1 MKKSELS
8 VVIFMLGFCAFFF
21 YETLQL
27 PPAAQ
32 SYPKFVIGLLAV
44 LSLMQLVKMAC
55 SCHGHFT
62 VINDLPEVW
71 TNFLPKQFFT
81 FLGAS
86 ILFFILMIFIGFYPS
101 AIIYLLFMMHF
112 FHIEKKYMAI
122 TVLVLMVLIYVV
134 FSEFLAVPMPDGLLV
149 EELL

>member
-44 LSLMQLVKMAC
+44 LTLMQLVKMAC

-122 TVLVLMVLIYVV
+122 TIVVLMVLIYVV
-134 FSEFLAVPMPDGLLV
+134 FSEFLAVPLPDGLLV

>member
-44 LSLMQLVKMAC
+44 LTLMQLVKMAC

-62 VINDLPEVW
+62 IVNDLPEVW
-71 TNFLPKQFFT
+71 THFLPRQFFT
-81 FLGAS
+81 FLITS
-86 ILFFILMIFIGFYPS
+86 ILFFVLMVLIGFYPS
-101 AIIYLLFMMHF
+101 AILYLLFMLHF
-112 FHIEKKYMAI
+112 FHPGGAHG
-122 TVLVLMVLIYVV
+122 
-134 FSEFLAVPMPDGLLV
+134 PDLYCLQRIPVRASAGRPAAGRTALGKGG
-149 EELL
+149 

>member
-44 LSLMQLVKMAC
+44 LTLMQLVKMAC

-62 VINDLPEVW
+62 IVNDLPEVW
-71 TNFLPKQFFT
+71 PHFLPRQFFT
-81 FLGAS
+81 FLIAS
-86 ILFFILMIFIGFYPS
+86 ILFFVLMVLIGFYPS
-101 AIIYLLFMMHF
+101 AIFYLLIMLHF

-122 TVLVLMVLIYVV
+122 TLVVLMALIYIV
-134 FSEFLAVPMPDGLLV
+134 FSEFLSVPLPDGLLL